1 MQRFSNWRTR
11 AHSIVK
17 TGPFQP
23 LSSFLA
29 RSPPGCR
36 PVFPSLSLAIF
47 PLRTVHLL
55 DAHSTLSSRRRVVS
69 FPDIRFADSNSAL
82 SSSSKS
88 LLLFPSLLRSTFLP
102 AHSFDQSRFLWME
115 RSRTTSSLSST
126 YAQREQ
132 LPLCINY
139 PLDWPQAPNGRSY
152 DGAA

>member
-88 LLLFPSLLRSTFLP
+88 LLLFPSLLRSLLPPSPFFRPVSIFMDGTFANHLVSLFDVRATGTASSMYKLP
-102 AHSFDQSRFLWME
+102 A
-115 RSRTTSSLSST
+115 
-126 YAQREQ
+126 
-132 LPLCINY
+132 
-139 PLDWPQAPNGRSY
+139 
-152 DGAA
+152 